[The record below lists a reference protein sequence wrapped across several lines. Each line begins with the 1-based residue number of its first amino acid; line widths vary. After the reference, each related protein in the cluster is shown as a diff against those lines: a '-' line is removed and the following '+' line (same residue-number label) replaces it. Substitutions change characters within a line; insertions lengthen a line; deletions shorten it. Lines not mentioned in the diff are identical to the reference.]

1 MRALRSSIFLSWR
14 AFVLRCSRSC
24 SARLTALAF
33 QLSRLR
39 RMRESLFMSTED
51 QKIQGQERGAEVCRE
66 IVRSANTVAQHVV
79 GREMDFAF
87 FRSQCS

>member
-14 AFVLRCSRSC
+14 ALVLRCSRSC

-39 RMRESLFMSTED
+39 RMRESLFMSAED
-51 QKIQGQERGAEVCRE
+51 QKIQAHERDAEVSLDIARN
-66 IVRSANTVAQHVV
+66 VNKVAQHVV
-79 GREMDFAF
+79 GRGMDFALF
-87 FRSQCS
+87 ASQCS